1 MNPDTDGDG
10 FTDGEDPYPL
20 DPSLPLRLTP
30 GEAPTYTPVPPPTYL
45 PAASPSIMPTVT
57 PRLPE
62 AAEPG
67 FEFPLP
73 GFDALIALGGLLAVA
88 YLVLRRRRA

>member
-1 MNPDTDGDG
+1 M
-10 FTDGEDPYPL
+10 
-20 DPSLPLRLTP
+20 
-30 GEAPTYTPVPPPTYL
+30 
-45 PAASPSIMPTVT
+45 
-57 PRLPE
+57 LPE

-73 GFDALIALGGLLAVA
+73 GFDALLALGGLLAVA